1 VTVDARTLAPIEV
14 VNACLK
20 AHRTTDWDRL
30 RELFHP
36 EARIGVFAGGGE
48 PGDPGQAIADMQ
60 RVHQDVVYQASVST
74 IRELDEQAVLLR
86 GRVRYVTDSGGISDV
101 ERYWLYVIREGRL
114 YRSAVF
120 KTAEAA
126 LHAYAE
132 HGPTLG
138 A

>member
-1 VTVDARTLAPIEV
+1 VTVDAGSQTTVEV
-14 VNACLK
+14 VNACLN
-20 AHRTTDWDRL
+20 AHRAADWERL
-30 RELFHP
+30 RALFHP

-48 PGDPGQAIADMQ
+48 PGDPEQAIADLR

-74 IRELDEQAVLLR
+74 IKQLDEQAVLLR

-101 ERYWLYVIREGRL
+101 ERYWLYVIRDGRL

-126 LHAYAE
+126 LRAYAE
-132 HGPTLG
+132 RGPTLG

>member
-1 VTVDARTLAPIEV
+1 VTVDAGTTTPLAV

-20 AHRTTDWDRL
+20 AHRATDWDGL
-30 RELFHP
+30 RALFHP

-48 PGDPGQAIADMQ
+48 PGDPEQAIADMQ

-74 IRELDEQAVLLR
+74 IQQLDEEAMLLR

-101 ERYWLYVIREGRL
+101 ERYWLYVIRDERL
-114 YRSAVF
+114 FRSAVF

-126 LHAYAE
+126 VDAYTH

>member
-1 VTVDARTLAPIEV
+1 MTPLEV

-48 PGDPGQAIADMQ
+48 PGDPEQAIAGMQ
-60 RVHQDVVYQASVST
+60 RVHEDVVYQASVST
-74 IRELDEQAVLLR
+74 IRQLDGQALLLR

-101 ERYWLYVIREGRL
+101 ERYWLYVVRDGRL
-114 YRSAVF
+114 FRSAMF
-120 KTAEAA
+120 KTAEDA
-126 LHAYAE
+126 LAAYAE
-132 HGPTLG
+132 RGPTLG